1 MTAKRTASVAPDG
14 LIQAAPIKR
23 RSLLHGMGGVA
34 MAAIGAAVV
43 GADAV
48 AQPAAVKRLPEA
60 SADASQAA
68 GYRLTDHIRA
78 YYQTTRL

>member
-14 LIQAAPIKR
+14 LIHPAPIKR

-34 MAAIGAAVV
+34 VAAIGAAVV

-48 AQPAAVKRLPEA
+48 AQPAAVKQAPQAL
-60 SADASQAA
+60 ADASQAS